1 MTYNYLG
8 DYMSFIYLFLIGI
21 LIGTAM
27 IIPGVSGSVIA
38 VIFGVYDKSI
48 TALTNLFKNFKKNI
62 IYLFVLGSGIL
73 TGAVWFSNV
82 MMFLYEKCEIVTKLS
97 FVGLILGGVP
107 YLIKEIKSKDNQKI
121 NFLALLL
128 TFLLSVLFW
137 YISQNV
143 LKINFNVES
152 SSYLVKFL
160 LLFLSGIIYS
170 IGKII
175 PGVSGSFLLIIIG
188 MYEFVLSLISNPI
201 HMVVR
206 NFNKVV
212 PFLLGF
218 ILGIIILL
226 KLVNNLL
233 EKKFSLTYS
242 IIIGFVLGSVWALVP
257 KFNFSKEYVI
267 GIIIMIF
274 SFTLS
279 YKLSKK

>member
-62 IYLFVLGSGIL
+62 IYLFILGSGIL

-107 YLIKEIKSKDNQKI
+107 YLIKEIKSKDNEKI
-121 NFLALLL
+121 NFSALLL

-242 IIIGFVLGSVWALVP
+242 IIIGFVLGSIWALVP
-257 KFNFSKEYVI
+257 NFNFSKEYVI

>member
-160 LLFLSGIIYS
+160 LFFLSGIIYS

-201 HMVVR
+201 HMAVR

>member
-107 YLIKEIKSKDNQKI
+107 YLIKEIKSKDNEKI

-201 HMVVR
+201 HMAVR

>member
-73 TGAVWFSNV
+73 TGAIWFSNV

-107 YLIKEIKSKDNQKI
+107 YLIKEIKSKDNEKI

-128 TFLLSVLFW
+128 TFILSVLSW

-143 LKINFNVES
+143 LNINFNVES

>member
-107 YLIKEIKSKDNQKI
+107 YLIKEIKSKDNEKI

-160 LLFLSGIIYS
+160 LLFLTGIIYS

-201 HMVVR
+201 HMAVR

>member
-62 IYLFVLGSGIL
+62 IYLFILGSGIL
-73 TGAVWFSNV
+73 TGAIWFSNV

-107 YLIKEIKSKDNQKI
+107 YLIKEIKSKDNEKI

-201 HMVVR
+201 HMAVR

-242 IIIGFVLGSVWALVP
+242 IIIGFVLGSIWALVP
-257 KFNFSKEYVI
+257 NFNFSKEYVI